1 MVSVRLIGLYV
12 PVLAVI
18 AQSVIVLVL
27 TSPSQFQS
35 LMPASPHSKRAKRPA
50 QGGFALVIALS
61 LMAFVLLLLLS
72 ITTLVQV
79 ETQGSQIQMQQM
91 EAEQAALLG
100 LQIALGELQK
110 TAGPD
115 TRVTAVADI
124 LTNDGSKAPVQGR
137 HRWAGVWDTSTYSP
151 ATPDVKDF
159 KGWLVSSSSANGLA
173 LDTDANNAAIANPY
187 TIFEAVDASGN
198 RDLNSDV
205 IVEKIPFSSAES
217 LNETYYAYWVEDQGG
232 KADLSWNEGTF
243 TDDERRQAARLSSAP
258 GVDYGVFGSDAT
270 SPFNSVFGSGAS
282 SPYPLEKGGSN
293 VWLAGME
300 KAMSVVDMPVVMNA
314 SGSHADW
321 LKSTRHDV
329 TFGSRAV
336 LCDVKNGGLRRDLSL
351 AFEMDGTAESD
362 NATLFN
368 QQDGEFVAGGDNLM
382 AIQNAPGMTVR
393 DRFLFRDFSDAGNVF
408 SDAIAAQETV
418 ARGPSW
424 WLMRDYANLY
434 KRLRASGSG
443 YALDARAYFPN
454 RTTRGEIYDNLFDI
468 HAYQQNFAGDS
479 NIKVQPINRETN
491 GTGGYAFQP
500 VRASYTPVLLGVNAI
515 YSLVYTGNQLQ
526 LVVDPFFII
535 WNPYDI
541 QITASRFAV
550 TLENGLAG
558 GVRFK
563 VTDPAGTEKL
573 YGKPS
578 GWGGG
583 IGSDTSF
590 SNYAKHKSG
599 VDANLS
605 YLISNLSMNP
615 GEVQIYSPPNETDR
629 SNTANV
635 LNDELKPGMNYNVT
649 DSGIFFDEFP
659 DQNNTNWGPL
669 VVPSAEAAQTRID
682 VLFNIASQASY
693 AIVNNIEINLPAS
706 DITPEEL
713 TSEVEFGDHLQGKE
727 FRLNLGGSEES
738 RNVNTGERGF
748 SLDYTF
754 AELGGTKKSFGI
766 LSILTLP
773 TDHAEADSA
782 IEVFSQLNVTAAA
795 STWKEVAHRA
805 PFNMVVKSVA
815 RDGINNLI
823 NEVGLDFDAIGSGT
837 NGFYGKSYETTGG
850 DTAFPLLNIYP
861 APLHSLVQFSSANI
875 GTRLFEPTHAIGN
888 SWKPPYIPE
897 NSIYDNTTDFY
908 GEVKDTS
915 WLVNDALFD
924 RYCLSGIAPAYTI
937 DDIGYEVDAVSA
949 SAGIETTLQTFY
961 GSNPELAK
969 ANPALEPYLP
979 DGMTAT
985 QVVDL
990 LTPADG
996 YQKLG
1001 AYSLINGAFN
1011 VNSTSVA
1018 AWSALLRG
1026 NKDLAIQSL
1035 QGTTDSATGT
1045 PFPLSSSASDT
1056 NSTNGWEGFSR
1067 LSDSDIDNLAASIVD
1082 EVKIRGPFMS
1092 LSDFVNRRISTDNS
1106 SAQGALQEAI
1116 EQAGINSGIR
1126 ANTSDKT
1133 PNYSDYA
1140 SIFPYAD
1147 TGARN
1152 NATGIPLEINQAN
1165 ILLPIAPKLTARS
1178 DTFKIRAYG
1187 EVVSMRGDA
1196 VQAVCEATV
1205 QRVPEYV
1212 NTVDEPWVENYT
1224 NPLFPSGALQ
1234 LNSINQSFG
1243 RRFKIVSIR
1252 WLDQAEI

>member
-1 MVSVRLIGLYV
+1 
-12 PVLAVI
+12 
-18 AQSVIVLVL
+18 
-27 TSPSQFQS
+27 
-35 LMPASPHSKRAKRPA
+35 MPASPHFKRAQRPA

>member
-1 MVSVRLIGLYV
+1 M
-12 PVLAVI
+12 
-18 AQSVIVLVL
+18 
-27 TSPSQFQS
+27 PSSS
-35 LMPASPHSKRAKRPA
+35 LSRQQQPS
-50 QGGFALVIALS
+50 GGFALVIALS

-79 ETQGSQIQMQQM
+79 ESQSASIASARV

-100 LQIALGELQK
+100 LNIALGELQK

-115 TRVTAVADI
+115 QRVTAVAD
-124 LTNDGSKAPVQGR
+124 LLSNDTSKGPAAGR
-137 HRWAGVWDTSTYSP
+137 NRWAGVWDTSTYSP
-151 ATPDVKDF
+151 ADPDNKNF
-159 KGWLVSSSSANGLA
+159 KGWLVSSSSANGLT
-173 LDTDANNAAIANPY
+173 LDTDAKGAVIANANKH
-187 TIFEAVDASGN
+187 TIFEAVDASGSPDPSN
-198 RDLNSDV
+198 DV
-205 IVEKIPFSSAES
+205 IVEKIPFSSAGSSSES
-217 LNETYYAYWVEDQGG
+217 YYAYWVEDQGV

-243 TDDERRQAARLSSAP
+243 TDDERKQAARLSSAP
-258 GVDYGVFGSDAT
+258 GVDYGVFGSY
-270 SPFNSVFGSGAS
+270 AS
-282 SPYPLEKGGSN
+282 SPFKDKVDYPLEADGDNG
-293 VWLAGME
+293 WLADIE
-300 KAMSVVDMPVVMNA
+300 KATSVVDMPAVMDS
-314 SGSHADW
+314 SGDHADW
-321 LKSTRHDV
+321 LKAFRHDM

-351 AFEMDGTAESD
+351 AFEMDGITESE
-362 NATLFN
+362 NATFFN
-368 QQDGEFVAGGDNLM
+368 QQAGEFVSGTDTLS
-382 AIQNAPGMTVR
+382 AIQAAPGMTVL
-393 DRFLFRDFSDAGNVF
+393 DRFLFRDFKGAGNVF
-408 SDAIAAQETV
+408 SDAISDANTV

-424 WLMRDYANLY
+424 WLLRDYANLY
-434 KRLRASGSG
+434 KRLKTSGSG

-468 HAYQQNFAGDS
+468 HAYHQNFAGNS

-500 VRASYTPVLLGVNAI
+500 ARASYAPVLLGVNAI
-515 YSLVYTGNQLQ
+515 YSLVYKDNKLQ

-535 WNPYDI
+535 WNPYDT
-541 QITASRFAV
+541 QITAPRFAV

-563 VTDPAGTEKL
+563 VTDSAGIEKL

-578 GWGGG
+578 RFGNGA
-583 IGSDTSF
+583 GSDTSF
-590 SNYAKHKSG
+590 SDYAKHKSG

-615 GEVQIYSPPNETDR
+615 GEVQIYSPPNKNDR

-659 DQNNTNWGPL
+659 DQNNRNWGPV
-669 VVPSAEAAQTRID
+669 VVPSTEAGQTRID
-682 VLFNIASQASY
+682 VLFNIASQAAY
-693 AIVNNIEINLPAS
+693 AIINNIEINLPAS
-706 DITPEEL
+706 AIQPDQLI
-713 TSEVEFGDHLQGKE
+713 SEDEYGDHIQGKE
-727 FRLNLGGSEES
+727 FRLNLSGSEVS

-748 SLDYTF
+748 SLEYTF

-773 TDHAEADSA
+773 TDHLEAETAV
-782 IEVFSQLNVTAAA
+782 EVFSQLNVTAAA
-795 STWKEVAHRA
+795 STWLEIEHRA

-815 RDGINNLI
+815 KDGINNLI
-823 NEVGLDFDAIGSGT
+823 NEVGVDFDAIGLGL
-837 NGFYGKSYETTGG
+837 NGFYGKSYSSTDG
-850 DTAFPLLNIYP
+850 DTAFPLLTISP
-861 APLHSLVQFSSANI
+861 SPLHSLVQFSSANI
-875 GTRLFEPTHAIGN
+875 GTRLVEPTHAIGN
-888 SWKPPYIPE
+888 SWKPPYIPK

-924 RYCLSGIAPAYTI
+924 RYYLSGIAPAYTI
-937 DDIGYEVDAVSA
+937 GAGGYAINGGSA

-961 GSNPELAK
+961 GSNSELAK

-985 QVVDL
+985 QVEGL

-1001 AYSLINGAFN
+1001 AYSLIKGAFN

-1018 AWSALLRG
+1018 AWAALLRG
-1026 NKDLAIQSL
+1026 NKDLAIQSI

-1056 NSTNGWEGFSR
+1056 TSTNGWEKLSR
-1067 LSDSDIDNLAASIVD
+1067 LSDPQIDLLAEKIVD
-1082 EVKIRGPFMS
+1082 EVRARGPFMS
-1092 LSDFVNRRISTDNS
+1092 LGDFVNRRISTDNS
-1106 SAQGALQEAI
+1106 SSQGALQEAI
-1116 EQAGINSGIR
+1116 EQAGVNSGIR
-1126 ANTSDKT
+1126 ANTSDTT

-1205 QRVPEYV
+1205 QRVPEYL
-1212 NTVDEPWVENYT
+1212 NTVDAPWDENYT
-1224 NPLFPSGALQ
+1224 NPLFPDGAPQ
-1234 LNSINQSFG
+1234 LDSINQSFG

-1252 WLDQAEI
+1252 WLDHAEI